1 MNRLT
6 HFPRWTRWAADGA
19 LGLVTLLAYWPA
31 LTAGFIWDD
40 DAHVTRAELQ
50 SWRGLGR
57 IWFEPGATQ
66 QYYPVLHSAFWLE
79 HRLWGQA
86 PLGYHLL
93 NLGLHAV
100 AALLLVRVLLNLLD
114 PAWPPAL
121 RQGGAYLAAAL
132 FALHPVGVESVAWI
146 AEQKNTLSTV
156 CALSAVLCYLR
167 FDHEW
172 EERDLRARLNLGPR
186 SGLESDW
193 AQRVRRSR
201 SAWLWYAVGTG
212 WLIAALLAKSVTATV
227 PAALL
232 VAMWWRRGRLD
243 GRRDWLP
250 LAPWLALGAAMGA
263 CTAWMER
270 TQIGAQGS
278 DFALTWVQRA
288 MLAGRA
294 TWFYLGKLAWPSG
307 LIFVYPRW
315 SIDPGQPAQWLGL
328 LGALALLATAWLFRR
343 RSRGPLAALLLFGG
357 LLFPALGFLN
367 VYPFIFSYVADHFA
381 YLASVS
387 FCAALSIGYCGAVR
401 RSVSFP
407 LLRRGFGGQATR
419 LTVAIALP
427 MGILA
432 AFAAAT
438 HTQAA
443 TYRDSETLYRTT
455 LARNPAAWL
464 AQLNLGGM
472 LLERGQ
478 LAEAQA
484 RLTAAESL
492 QPDFPLTHFDLGQLY
507 LRQNEMAAAAAEFRA
522 SLRLHAED
530 AEACNNLGI
539 ALASRGERDAADEQ
553 FAAALR
559 IRPDY
564 PLALCN
570 WSIVLMQQQRWADAR
585 GHVAEALRLQPGN
598 ALAQELLKQLPP
610 DHAGNGGGEDLVRQ
624 MPP

>member
-1 MNRLT
+1 MNRSLQL
-6 HFPRWTRWAADGA
+6 PRWTRWAADGT
-19 LGLVTLLAYWPA
+19 LGLATLLAYWPTLA
-31 LTAGFIWDD
+31 AGLIWDD
-40 DAHVTRAELQ
+40 DAHVTRTDLQ
-50 SWRGLGR
+50 SLHGLGR

-93 NLGLHAV
+93 NIGLHVIA
-100 AALLLVRVLLNLLD
+100 AALLARVVFALQD
-114 PAWPPAL
+114 PAWPLLP
-121 RQGGAYLAAAL
+121 RQGCAYLAAAL

-167 FDHEW
+167 FDC
-172 EERDLRARLNLGPR
+172 ERVERA
-186 SGLESDW
+186 
-193 AQRVRRSR
+193 RRSR
-201 SAWLWYAVGTG
+201 STWLWYVAGTG

-232 VAMWWRRGRLD
+232 VVMWWRRGRLD
-243 GRRDWLP
+243 ARRDWLP
-250 LAPWLALGAAMGA
+250 LAPWLGLGAAMGA
-263 CTAWMER
+263 CTAGMER
-270 TQIGAQGS
+270 TQIGAQGA
-278 DFALTWVQRA
+278 DFALTMVQRTV
-288 MLAGRA
+288 LAGRIA
-294 TWFYLGKLAWPSG
+294 WFYLGQLVWPSG

-315 SIDPGQPAQWLGL
+315 SIDPRQPAQWLGL
-328 LGALALLATAWLFRR
+328 LGALVLLATGWRFRR
-343 RSRGPLAALLLFGG
+343 RGRGPLAALLLFGG

-387 FCAALSIGYCGAVR
+387 FCAAVSIGYCGAVR
-401 RSVSFP
+401 WSALSP
-407 LLRRGFGGQATR
+407 LLRQGFGGQATR
-419 LTVAIALP
+419 LTVAVAMPVAILLAL
-427 MGILA
+427 A
-432 AFAAAT
+432 TAT
-438 HTQAA
+438 HTQAE

-455 LARNPAAWL
+455 LARNPNAWL

-478 LAEAQA
+478 LEEAKA

-507 LRQNEMAAAAAEFRA
+507 LRQGDMMAAAAEFRA
-522 SLRLHAED
+522 SLRLRPVD

-539 ALASRGERDAADEQ
+539 ALANRGERDAADEQ

-570 WSIVLMQQQRWADAR
+570 WSIVLMQQQQWAEAHAR
-585 GHVAEALRLQPGN
+585 LAEALRLQPGN
-598 ALAQELLKQLPP
+598 AQAQELLKQLPS
-610 DHAGNGGGEDLVRQ
+610 L
-624 MPP
+624 